1 MALIDVLK
9 WDNPGTFVA
18 FKVGKERSKALRTM
32 TQLIV
37 NESQY
42 AVFLANGQICDI
54 FTAGRYTLTTNNLPL
69 MSRII
74 NMPFGGDSPFAAEV
88 WFINRTVSLNLKFG
102 TADPV
107 TVEDPIYQIVVPV
120 RAHGQFGLEVVDP
133 GVFLQKLVGVAPA
146 FDLPTTVEY
155 FKGIM
160 MSRLKCR
167 ISQAIVREKIGV
179 LEIQA
184 EMDNL
189 SRNLEQAYAP
199 DFAEYGLALRAFRVM
214 SLSVRD
220 DDPSVVMLKAA
231 KARAAMRRI
240 EGFTFAQE
248 RSFEVLQTGA
258 ANEGPGGA
266 FASIGVGFGVGSAV
280 GQMMRSSIGGVEGA
294 SAPAVPPPFPSSEQY
309 YVHIAGMQRGPLV
322 QSAMQEQILSG
333 QISATTPAWKA
344 GLTAWATVGQLP
356 EFATLFSRP
365 SGPLPPPFPGG
376 SGGGL

>member
-1 MALIDVLK
+1 MQYFWLTDRSATSSRQDVIRSQRTIC
-9 WDNPGTFVA
+9 PFSVASSTSHSEGTV
-18 FKVGKERSKALRTM
+18 L
-32 TQLIV
+32 
-37 NESQY
+37 
-42 AVFLANGQICDI
+42 
-54 FTAGRYTLTTNNLPL
+54 LP
-69 MSRII
+69 RQ
-74 NMPFGGDSPFAAEV
+74 V

-120 RAHGQFGLEVVDP
+120 RAYGQFGLEVVDP

-146 FDLPTTVEY
+146 FDLATTVEY
-155 FKGIM
+155 FKGIL
-160 MSRLKCR
+160 MSRLKSR

-220 DDPSVVMLKAA
+220 DDPSVAMLKQA

-280 GQMMRSSIGGVEGA
+280 GQMMRTSVGAADGIAPSAGPPPVPDIGTVLRAHCRYAAGTARPICHAGTDSVRAGLRDDAGLEGWLSGMGHCWTTARIRTSFRPTERTA
-294 SAPAVPPPFPSSEQY
+294 STAVPWGFW
-309 YVHIAGMQRGPLV
+309 R
-322 QSAMQEQILSG
+322 
-333 QISATTPAWKA
+333 
-344 GLTAWATVGQLP
+344 
-356 EFATLFSRP
+356 
-365 SGPLPPPFPGG
+365 
-376 SGGGL
+376 